1 MERFTPFIER
11 VYRRSILKY
20 PLITLLLLLSLTLFF
35 AYQIKDFR
43 LDASAET
50 LVLDDDEDLNYFR
63 QLSERFG
70 QQDYLLIAY
79 KPKGDLFSKP
89 VYDDIATLKEE
100 LLEVGLVESVL
111 TVLDVPLL
119 ESPPLPVKELAA
131 SIRTLTSPETDQA
144 LARKEILESPVYKD
158 LLVSPDGTLTAVVIN
173 LTYDHRYMELLGE
186 RDALKNLSRERG
198 LTTDERA
205 ALKHAESV
213 FWQYREDARSE
224 RHDDIAAIRAI
235 MDTHRD
241 KADLFLGGVSM
252 IADDLITFIKNDI
265 RLFGGGMAL
274 FLVVTLGL
282 IFGQVRWVLLPMLC
296 CFISVIHMSGILGF
310 MGWEVTVIS
319 SNFISLQLI
328 ITMAI
333 AIHLIVRHRELH
345 KANPVWSQL
354 DLTARAT
361 ALMAKPCLFASLTTI
376 AGFGSLLY
384 SEILPVITFGWMM
397 SAGIAVSLTLTFLL
411 LPALLVLM
419 PKGPTPKRL
428 SLRFPLPEILGAF
441 TEKHGKGILI
451 TSALALLFC
460 ITGMMRLQVE
470 NSFIDYFK
478 KTTEI
483 YQGMK
488 LIDDQLGGTTPL
500 DVVITFD
507 QAKSAT
513 GSDVDAD
520 LDAFAD
526 EPDGDVALDEE
537 NGDFAEFDEFDE
549 VETSDKYWFTSDK
562 VALVEKTHAYLESL
576 PETGK
581 VLSLA
586 SLTRIAEKLNDGK
599 PLDNFALALLYGEI
613 PEQYRELLLKPY
625 VSVEHN
631 EAHLSI
637 RIKDSAPDLRRDDF
651 LKEVEKGLIEQVGLK
666 PEHVR
671 LNGMLVLYNNMLQSL
686 FSSQIL
692 TLGIVLVML
701 AAMFLILFRSPV
713 TALIAIFPN
722 ILSIG
727 VVLGLMGWLGIPLD
741 MMTITIAA
749 ISVGIA
755 VDDTIH
761 YIHRFADELAKDGD
775 YMATMHRC
783 HGSIGHAM
791 YFTSITIISGF
802 SILVLSNFIPSILFG
817 LLTGLAMAIALLSS
831 LTLLPKLI
839 LVLKPFGPQSEATP
853 Q

>member
-1 MERFTPFIER
+1 
-11 VYRRSILKY
+11 
-20 PLITLLLLLSLTLFF
+20 
-35 AYQIKDFR
+35 
-43 LDASAET
+43 
-50 LVLDDDEDLNYFR
+50 
-63 QLSERFG
+63 
-70 QQDYLLIAY
+70 
-79 KPKGDLFSKP
+79 
-89 VYDDIATLKEE
+89 
-100 LLEVGLVESVL
+100 
-111 TVLDVPLL
+111 
-119 ESPPLPVKELAA
+119 
-131 SIRTLTSPETDQA
+131 
-144 LARKEILESPVYKD
+144 
-158 LLVSPDGTLTAVVIN
+158 
-173 LTYDHRYMELLGE
+173 
-186 RDALKNLSRERG
+186 
-198 LTTDERA
+198 
-205 ALKHAESV
+205 
-213 FWQYREDARSE
+213 
-224 RHDDIAAIRAI
+224 

-241 KADLFLGGVSM
+241 TAELFLGGVSM

-265 RLFGGGMAL
+265 RLFGGGMTL
-274 FLVVTLGL
+274 FLIVTLGL
-282 IFGQVRWVLLPMLC
+282 IFGQVRWVLLPILC
-296 CFISVIHMSGILGF
+296 CFVSVIHMSGILGF

-345 KANPVWSQL
+345 KENSEWSQL

-384 SEILPVITFGWMM
+384 SGILPVITFGWMM
-397 SAGIAVSLTLTFLL
+397 SAGIAVSLTVTFIL

-428 SLRFPLPEILGAF
+428 SLRFPLPEILGTF

-451 TSALALLFC
+451 ASALALLFC
-460 ITGMMRLQVE
+460 ITGIMRLQVE

-478 KTTEI
+478 KSTEI

-488 LIDDQLGGTTPL
+488 LIDDHLGGTTPL

-507 QAKSAT
+507 QPQAAT
-513 GSDVDAD
+513 AADVDAD

-526 EPDGDVALDEE
+526 EPTENVAMAEE
-537 NGDFAEFDEFDE
+537 NGDFTEFEEFDEI
-549 VETSDKYWFTSDK
+549 ETSDKYWFTEDK
-562 VALVEKTHAYLESL
+562 VALVEKAHTYLEAL

-586 SLTRIAEKLNDGK
+586 SLTRIAQKLNDGK

-625 VSVEHN
+625 ISVEHN

-651 LKEVEKGLIEQVGLK
+651 LKEVHKGLIEEVGLK
-666 PEHVR
+666 PANVK

-692 TLGIVLVML
+692 TLGIVLVVL
-701 AAMFLILFRSPV
+701 VAMFLILFRSPV

-727 VVLGLMGWLGIPLD
+727 LVLGLMGWLGIPLD

-761 YIHRFADELAKDGD
+761 YIHRFGDELAKDGD
-775 YMATMHRC
+775 YLATMHRC

-817 LLTGLAMAIALLSS
+817 LLTGLSMAIALLSS

-839 LVLKPFGPQSEATP
+839 LVLKPFGPGCTDVEERA
-853 Q
+853 

>member
-345 KANPVWSQL
+345 KANPEWSQL

-586 SLTRIAEKLNDGK
+586 SLTRIAEKVNDGK

-839 LVLKPFGPQSEATP
+839 LVLKPFGPQGEATP

>member
-345 KANPVWSQL
+345 KANPEWSQL

-507 QAKSAT
+507 QAKAAT

>member
-1 MERFTPFIER
+1 MEQFNSFIER

-20 PLITLLLLLSLTLFF
+20 PLITLLLLLTLTLFF

-79 KPKGDLFSKP
+79 KPKGDLFSQP
-89 VYDDIATLKEE
+89 VYDDITTLKEE
-100 LLEVGLVESVL
+100 LQEVGLVESVL

-131 SIRTLTSPETDQA
+131 SIRTLLSPETDQA
-144 LARKEILESPVYKD
+144 LAKKEILGSPVYKD

-173 LTYDHRYMELLGE
+173 LKYDHRYMELLSE
-186 RDALKNLSRERG
+186 RDALKNLSRQRG
-198 LTTDERA
+198 LTIDERA
-205 ALKHAESV
+205 ALKQAESV

-296 CFISVIHMSGILGF
+296 CFVSVIHMSGILGF

-345 KANPVWSQL
+345 KENPEWSQL

-428 SLRFPLPEILGAF
+428 SLRFPLPEILGSF

-460 ITGMMRLQVE
+460 VSGMMRLQVE

-478 KTTEI
+478 KSTEI

-507 QAKSAT
+507 QARSAT

-526 EPDGDVALDEE
+526 EPDGGIAVTEE
-537 NGDFAEFDEFDE
+537 NGDFAEFEEFDE

-666 PEHVR
+666 PENVR

-701 AAMFLILFRSPV
+701 AVMFLILFRSPV

-775 YMATMHRC
+775 YVATMHRC

-839 LVLKPFGPQSEATP
+839 LVLKPFGSQSEATP

>member
-345 KANPVWSQL
+345 KANPEWSQL

-428 SLRFPLPEILGAF
+428 SLRFPLPEILGSF

-586 SLTRIAEKLNDGK
+586 SLTRIAEKVNDGK

-839 LVLKPFGPQSEATP
+839 LVLKPFGPQGEATP

>member
-1 MERFTPFIER
+1 MERFNHLIER
-11 VYRRSILKY
+11 IYRRTILKR
-20 PLITLLLLLSLTLFF
+20 PVITLLFLTALTLFF
-35 AYQIKDFR
+35 AYEMKDFR

-70 QQDYLLIAY
+70 QQDYLIIAY
-79 KPKGDLFSKP
+79 KPKGDLFSQP
-89 VYDDIATLKEE
+89 VYDDITALKKE
-100 LLEVGLVESVL
+100 LQGVGLVESVL
-111 TVLDVPLL
+111 TLLDVPLL
-119 ESPPLPVKELAA
+119 ESPPRPVKELTAGV
-131 SIRTLTSPETDQA
+131 RTLLSPETDQVM
-144 LARKEILESPVYKD
+144 AREEVLHHPVYKD
-158 LLVSPDGTLTAVVIN
+158 LLVSPEGTLTSVIIN
-173 LTYDHRYMELLGE
+173 LKYDHKYMELLGK
-186 RDALKNLSRERG
+186 RDTLKNLSRERA
-198 LTTDERA
+198 LTSEEKT
-205 ALKHAESV
+205 ALKKAETT
-213 FWQYREDARSE
+213 FWQYREEARSE
-224 RHDDIAAIRAI
+224 RHHDIGVVRAI

-241 KADLFLGGVSM
+241 KADLFLGGVTM

-282 IFGQVRWVLLPMLC
+282 IFGQVRWIILPMLC

-345 KANPVWSQL
+345 KANPDWSQL
-354 DLTARAT
+354 DLTARTT
-361 ALMAKPCLFASLTTI
+361 ALMATPCLFASLTTI

-384 SEILPVITFGWMM
+384 SGILPVITFGWMM
-397 SAGIAVSLTLTFLL
+397 SAGIVVSLCVTFVL
-411 LPALLVLM
+411 LPALLVLI
-419 PKGPTPKRL
+419 PKGPAPKRL
-428 SLRFPLPEILGAF
+428 TLRFPLPELLGSF
-441 TEKHGKGILI
+441 TEKHGKGILVA
-451 TSALALLFC
+451 SVLAVLFC
-460 ITGMMRLQVE
+460 LTGMMRLQVE

-478 KTTEI
+478 KSTEI

-488 LIDDQLGGTTPL
+488 LIDDHLGGTTPL

-507 QAKSAT
+507 PVPVAPLTAL
-513 GSDVDAD
+513 GDEMAPGEESD
-520 LDAFAD
+520 
-526 EPDGDVALDEE
+526 
-537 NGDFAEFDEFDE
+537 DFSDFEEFDEI
-549 VETSDKYWFTSDK
+549 ETGDKYWFTEDK
-562 VALVEKTHAYLESL
+562 VALVEKTHAYLETL

-586 SLTRIAEKLNDGK
+586 SMTRIAEKLNDGK
-599 PLDNFALALLYGEI
+599 PLDNFALALLYSEI
-613 PEQYRELLLKPY
+613 PDQYRELLLKPY

-631 EAHLSI
+631 EAHFSI

-651 LKEVEKGLIEQVGLK
+651 LKKVKKGLLEEVGLK
-666 PEHVR
+666 PENLK

-692 TLGIVLVML
+692 TLGIVLIAL
-701 AAMFLILFRSPV
+701 ACMFLILFRSPV
-713 TALIAIFPN
+713 IALIALLPN

-727 VVLGLMGWLGIPLD
+727 MVLGLMGWIGIPLD

-761 YIHRFADELAKDGD
+761 YIHRFRDELKRDGD
-775 YMATMHRC
+775 YMATLHRC

-791 YFTSITIISGF
+791 YFTSITIITGF
-802 SILVLSNFIPSILFG
+802 SILILSNFIPSILFG
-817 LLTGLAMAIALLSS
+817 LLTGLAMAIALISS

-839 LVLKPFGPQSEATP
+839 LVLRPFGPGKA
-853 Q
+853 

>member
-345 KANPVWSQL
+345 KANPEWSQL

-507 QAKSAT
+507 QAKAAT

-817 LLTGLAMAIALLSS
+817 LLTGLAMAIALFSS

>member
-1 MERFTPFIER
+1 MERFNHLIER
-11 VYRRSILKY
+11 AYRN
-20 PLITLLLLLSLTLFF
+20 TLLKFPVLTLVLLSALTLFF
-35 AYQIKDFR
+35 AYEMKDFR

-50 LVLDDDEDLNYFR
+50 LVLDNDEDLNYFR

-70 QQDYLLIAY
+70 QQDYLIIAY
-79 KPKGDLFSKP
+79 KPKGDLFSAP
-89 VYDDIATLKEE
+89 VYEDLQALKTE
-100 LLEVGLVESVL
+100 LSEVGLVESVL
-111 TVLDVPLL
+111 TLLDVPLL

-131 SIRTLTSPETDQA
+131 NIRTLTSPETDQTM
-144 LARKEILESPVYKD
+144 ARQEILQSPVYRD
-158 LLVSPDGTLTAVVIN
+158 LLVSPEGTITSVIIN
-173 LTYDHRYMELLGE
+173 LKYDHTYMELLGK
-186 RDALKNLSRERG
+186 RDALKNISRERA
-198 LTTDERA
+198 LTPDEKN
-205 ALKHAESV
+205 ALKKAEAT
-213 FWQYREDARSE
+213 FWQYREEARSL
-224 RHDDIAAIRAI
+224 RHDDIAAVRAI

-282 IFGQVRWVLLPMLC
+282 IFGQVRWIILPMLC
-296 CFISVIHMSGILGF
+296 CFVSVIHMSGILGF

-345 KANPVWSQL
+345 KANPQWSQK
-354 DLTARAT
+354 DLTARAA
-361 ALMAKPCLFASLTTI
+361 ALMATPCLFATLTTI
-376 AGFGSLLY
+376 AGFSSLI
-384 SEILPVITFGWMM
+384 SSDILPVITFGWMM
-397 SAGIAVSLTLTFLL
+397 SAGIVVSLCVTFIL
-411 LPALLVLM
+411 LPTLLVLM
-419 PKGPTPKRL
+419 PKGQPPKRL
-428 SLRFPLPEILGAF
+428 TLRFPLPEILGTF
-441 TEKHGKGILI
+441 TEKHGKGILVA
-451 TSALALLFC
+451 SALALLFC
-460 ITGMMRLQVE
+460 LTGMMRLEVE

-478 KTTEI
+478 KSTEI

-488 LIDDQLGGTTPL
+488 LIDDHLGGTTPL

-507 QAKSAT
+507 QPEQVPAE
-513 GSDVDAD
+513 GVDA
-520 LDAFAD
+520 
-526 EPDGDVALDEE
+526 PDDEE
-537 NGDFAEFDEFDE
+537 ANGDFAEFEEFE
-549 VETSDKYWFTSDK
+549 EIETGDKYWFTQDK
-562 VALVEKTHAYLESL
+562 VALVDKVHTYLDAL

-581 VLSLA
+581 ILSLA
-586 SLTRIAEKLNDGK
+586 SLTRIAQKLNDGK
-599 PLDNFALALLYGEI
+599 PLDNFALALLYSEI
-613 PEQYRELLLKPY
+613 PDQYRELLLKPY

-637 RIKDSAPDLRRDDF
+637 RIKDSAPDLRRDAF
-651 LKEVEKGLIEQVGLK
+651 LKEVKKGLIDEVGLK
-666 PEHVR
+666 PDNVK

-692 TLGIVLVML
+692 TLGIVLVAL
-701 AAMFLILFRSPV
+701 AGMFLLLFRSPV
-713 TALIAIFPN
+713 IALIALLPN
-722 ILSIG
+722 VLSIG
-727 VVLGLMGWLGIPLD
+727 VVLGLMGWIGIPLD

-761 YIHRFADELAKDGD
+761 YIHRFKSELEKDGD
-775 YMATMHRC
+775 YMATLHRC

-817 LLTGLAMAIALLSS
+817 LLTGLAMAIALISS

-839 LVLKPFGPQSEATP
+839 LVLKPFGRGTTPGEAM
-853 Q
+853 

>member
-1 MERFTPFIER
+1 MERFNHLIER
-11 VYRRSILKY
+11 TYRNTILKY
-20 PLITLLLLLSLTLFF
+20 PILTLVLLAALTLFF
-35 AYQIKDFR
+35 AYEMKDFR

-50 LVLDDDEDLNYFR
+50 LVLDNDEDLNYFR
-63 QLSERFG
+63 QISERFG
-70 QQDYLLIAY
+70 QQDYLIIAY
-79 KPKGDLFSKP
+79 KPKGDLFSEE
-89 VYDDIATLKEE
+89 VYEDLNTLKAE
-100 LLEVGLVESVL
+100 LAEVSLVESVL
-111 TVLDVPLL
+111 TLLDVPLL

-131 SIRTLTSPETDQA
+131 NIRTLTSPETDQA
-144 LARKEILESPVYKD
+144 MARDEILQSPVYRD
-158 LLVSPDGTLTAVVIN
+158 LLVSPDGTITSVIIN
-173 LTYDHRYMELLGE
+173 LKYDHTYMELLGK
-186 RDALKNLSRERG
+186 RDALKNIARERA
-198 LTTDERA
+198 LTREEKS
-205 ALKHAESV
+205 ALKQAETT
-213 FWQYREDARSE
+213 FWQYREEARSL

-282 IFGQVRWVLLPMLC
+282 IFGQVRWVILPMLC
-296 CFISVIHMSGILGF
+296 CFVSVIHMSGILGF

-345 KANPVWSQL
+345 KANPQWSQM
-354 DLTARAT
+354 DLTARAA
-361 ALMAKPCLFASLTTI
+361 ALMATPCLFATLTTI
-376 AGFGSLLY
+376 AGFGSLI
-384 SEILPVITFGWMM
+384 SSDILPVITFGWMM
-397 SAGIAVSLTLTFLL
+397 SAGILVSLCVTFIL
-411 LPALLVLM
+411 LPALLVLI
-419 PKGPTPKRL
+419 PKGRPPKRL
-428 SLRFPLPEILGAF
+428 TLRFPLPEILGGF
-441 TEKHGKGILI
+441 TERHGRGIL
-451 TSALALLFC
+451 TASVLALLFC
-460 ITGMMRLQVE
+460 LTGMMRLEVE

-478 KTTEI
+478 KSTEI

-488 LIDDQLGGTTPL
+488 LIDDHLGGTTPL

-507 QAKSAT
+507 EAEQAPEEASEA
-513 GSDVDAD
+513 V
-520 LDAFAD
+520 
-526 EPDGDVALDEE
+526 EDEE
-537 NGDFAEFDEFDE
+537 ANGDFADFEEFEE
-549 VETSDKYWFTSDK
+549 IETGDKYWFTQDK
-562 VALVEKTHAYLESL
+562 VALVDKVHTYLDAL

-581 VLSLA
+581 ILSLA

-599 PLDNFALALLYGEI
+599 PLDNFALALLYSEI

-637 RIKDSAPDLRRDDF
+637 RIKDSAPELRRDEF
-651 LKEVEKGLIEQVGLK
+651 LKQVNAGLIHEVGLAPDK
-666 PEHVR
+666 VK

-692 TLGIVLVML
+692 TLGIVLAAL
-701 AAMFLILFRSPV
+701 AGMFLLLFRSPV
-713 TALIAIFPN
+713 IALIALLPN

-761 YIHRFADELAKDGD
+761 YIHRFKSELEKDGD

-817 LLTGLAMAIALLSS
+817 LLTGLAMAIALISA
-831 LTLLPKLI
+831 LTLLPRLI
-839 LVLKPFGPQSEATP
+839 LILQPFGKEASAS
-853 Q
+853 

>member
-345 KANPVWSQL
+345 KANPEWSQL

-507 QAKSAT
+507 QAKAAT

-625 VSVEHN
+625 VSVKHN

-839 LVLKPFGPQSEATP
+839 LVLKPFGPQGEATP